1 MNAREFFYLV
11 AEMRDAQA
19 RYFKDRDQTV
29 LRAACKLEGLVDA
42 EIRRVKEILD
52 QKFCNSKN
60 CP

>member
-1 MNAREFFYLV
+1 MNAREFFFLV

-29 LRAACKLEGLVDA
+29 LRAARKLEGLVDA

-52 QKFCNSKN
+52 Q
-60 CP
+60 